1 MKTLNDSPLILSIQK
16 ILFLLILILAF
27 NSCSKDSTENLDNK
41 IEIEIKYL
49 NLGAGAAAQ
58 YQGDITFLVKDGYG
72 NLSSMRKFLVEVDEG
87 SILNTDGLSGT
98 NNLGEL
104 HVFWTPGKTVGK
116 QIIKITPYDIEG
128 IAPLENYSI
137 NIAVNVKPG
146 IGTFYKGGI
155 IFYLDKT
162 LDHGFICTVSDQSS
176 GAEWGCIGINTSTDY
191 RPSRWNLGDGF
202 RNTFEIE
209 SICSTPGTAANLCA
223 NLTLNGY
230 DDWFLASQWELR
242 EMLKNSRII
251 NETALENNGNKF
263 KEPISGVTGEWY
275 WSSTSGR
282 IENIQLKGDIQYTAF
297 GPEDRSRKHNVR
309 AIRAF

>member
-1 MKTLNDSPLILSIQK
+1 MKTLNDYPVILSIQK

-27 NSCSKDSTENLDNK
+27 NSCSKDSSENLENK
-41 IEIEIKYL
+41 IEAEIKYL
-49 NLGAGAAAQ
+49 NLGAGAAARH
-58 YQGDITFLVKDGYG
+58 QGDITFLVKDGYG
-72 NLSSMRKFLVEVDEG
+72 NRPSYEKYLVEVDEG
-87 SILNTDGLSGT
+87 SILNDDGIFRTS
-98 NNLGEL
+98 EF

-116 QIIKITPYDIEG
+116 QIIKITPYEIG
-128 IAPLENYSI
+128 GFAPLEKYSI

-146 IGTFYKGGI
+146 IGTFYKGGV

-162 LDHGFICTVSDQSS
+162 LDHGFICPVSDQSS

-191 RPSRWNLGDGF
+191 RLSRWGLGDGF
-202 RNTFEIE
+202 RNTLEIE
-209 SICSTPGTAANLCA
+209 SICSTPGAAANLCA

-230 DDWFLASQWELR
+230 DDWFLPSQLELK
-242 EMLKNSRII
+242 EMFKNSRVI

-263 KEPISGVTGEWY
+263 KEPIKALTHEWY

-282 IENIQLKGDIQYTAF
+282 VENIELDGDIHHSGF
-297 GPEDRSRKHNVR
+297 GPEDRNRKNNVR